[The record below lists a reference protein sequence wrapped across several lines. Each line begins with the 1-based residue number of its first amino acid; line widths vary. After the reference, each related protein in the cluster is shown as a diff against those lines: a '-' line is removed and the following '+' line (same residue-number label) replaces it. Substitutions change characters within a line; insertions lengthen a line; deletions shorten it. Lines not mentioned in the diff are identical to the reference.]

1 MCIRDSSYTVAVLG
15 AGNIGSA
22 VIARLLELEN
32 EIVDINLK
40 KVLVSDI
47 SKDRDVDKKLLTD
60 NFSDIL
66 DDQSIDLVIEV
77 LGGVDPGKE
86 YIKSLLEGGKAVI
99 TANKDIIA
107 DCGSELVQLAQE
119 NNTCLYFEA
128 AVAAGIPVLKPLIE
142 SLRGESLKR
151 VTGIIN
157 GTSNYILSSME
168 EGSSYTDALNTAQ
181 DLGYAE
187 PDPTNDVEGVDAK
200 FKAMILS
207 MICFGANPT
216 PENLYTE
223 GISTITKEDFDWAN
237 RLNKT
242 IKLVAVIDN
251 ENEGFN
257 ARVHPVLIDTKH
269 PLAAIRGS
277 LNAVVV
283 EGENINQLVFSG
295 PGAGAAPTA
304 SAIIGDVL
312 SACHQL
318 SSDQSNWYPLRSQK
332 FENKEFKNVSS
343 SWFVRLSVKDEP
355 GVLASIAGTFGE
367 NNVSIES
374 VIQEG
379 RGDQAE
385 LVLVTHEA
393 PEEDLQNS
401 INQIS
406 SLDSVASVT
415 STLRV
420 YS

>member
-1 MCIRDSSYTVAVLG
+1 MQNNSYTVAVLG

-168 EGSSYTDALNTAQ
+168 EGSSYTDALITAQ

-207 MICFGANPT
+207 MICFGANPK

>member
-1 MCIRDSSYTVAVLG
+1 MQNNSYTVAVLG

-168 EGSSYTDALNTAQ
+168 EGSSYTDALITAQ

>member
-1 MCIRDSSYTVAVLG
+1 MKNNSYTVAMLG

-22 VIARLLELEN
+22 VIDRLENLDN
-32 EIVDINLK
+32 EIVNINLK
-40 KVLVSDI
+40 SVLVSDI
-47 SKDRDVDKKLLTD
+47 SKERTFNNNLLTD
-60 NFSDIL
+60 NFEDIL
-66 DDQSIDLVIEV
+66 NDDSIDLVIEV
-77 LGGVDPGKE
+77 LGGVEPGKE
-86 YIKSLLEGGKAVI
+86 YIKSLLSNGKAVI

-107 DCGSELVQLAQE
+107 DCGNELVQLAQE

-142 SLRGESLKR
+142 SLRGEELSR

-157 GTSNYILSSME
+157 GTSNYILTSME
-168 EGSSYTDALNTAQ
+168 EGSTYKDALSTAQ
-181 DLGYAE
+181 ELGYAE
-187 PDPTNDVEGVDAK
+187 PDPTNDVEGIDAMY
-200 FKAMILS
+200 KAMILS
-207 MICFGANPT
+207 LICFGAVPDK
-216 PENLYTE
+216 ENLHTE
-223 GISTITKEDFDWAN
+223 GISSITKDDFDWAS

-242 IKLVAVIDN
+242 IKLVALIDN
-251 ENEGFN
+251 EAGGFN

-269 PLAAIRGS
+269 PLAAIRGA

-283 EGENINQLVFSG
+283 EGENINQIVFSG

-304 SAIIGDVL
+304 SAVIGDVL

-318 SSDQSNWYPLRSQK
+318 SSNQSNWYPLRSQK
-332 FENKEFKNVSS
+332 NDNKNFDDVSS
-343 SWFVRLSVKDEP
+343 SWFIRLSVTDEP
-355 GVLASIAGTFGE
+355 GVLASIAGTFSE

-379 RGDQAE
+379 RGEQAE

-393 PEEDLQNS
+393 PEKDMQDS
-401 INQIS
+401 IKQIA
-406 SLDSVASVT
+406 SLDSVTSVT

>member
-1 MCIRDSSYTVAVLG
+1 MKNNSYTIAVLG

-22 VIARLLELEN
+22 VIERLENLDN
-32 EIVDINLK
+32 EIVNIELK
-40 KVLVSDI
+40 SVLVSDV
-47 SKDRDVDKKLLTD
+47 SKDRNFNNELVTD
-60 NFSDIL
+60 NFEEIL
-66 DDQSIDLVIEV
+66 NDNSIDLVIEV
-77 LGGVDPGKE
+77 LGGVEPGKE
-86 YIKSLLEGGKAVI
+86 YIKSLLGNGKAVI

-107 DCGSELVQLAQE
+107 DCGNELVQLAQE

-142 SLRGESLKR
+142 SLRGEDLNR

-157 GTSNYILSSME
+157 GTSNYMLTSME
-168 EGSSYTDALNTAQ
+168 EGSTYEDALSTAQ
-181 DLGYAE
+181 ELGYAE
-187 PDPTNDVEGVDAK
+187 PDPTNDVEGIDAM

-207 MICFGANPT
+207 LICFGAT
-216 PENLYTE
+216 PDKDNVHTE
-223 GISTITKEDFDWAN
+223 GISSITKEDFDWAS

-242 IKLVAVIDN
+242 IKLVALIDN
-251 ENEGFN
+251 EGGGFN

-269 PLAAIRGS
+269 PLAAIRGA

-304 SAIIGDVL
+304 SAVIGDVL

-318 SSDQSNWYPLRSQK
+318 SSKQSNWYPLRSRK
-332 FENKEFKNVSS
+332 NENKNFDDVSS
-343 SWFVRLSVKDEP
+343 SWFIRLSVSDEP
-355 GVLASIAGTFGE
+355 GVLASIAGTFSE

-379 RGDQAE
+379 RGVQAE

-393 PEEDLQNS
+393 PEKDMQNS
-401 INQIS
+401 IKQIS
-406 SLDSVASVT
+406 SLDSVTSVT

>member
-1 MCIRDSSYTVAVLG
+1 MKNNSYSVAVLG

-22 VIARLLELEN
+22 VIERLENLDN
-32 EIVDINLK
+32 EIVEIDLK
-40 KVLVSDI
+40 SVLVSDI
-47 SKDRDVDKKLLTD
+47 SKERTFNNDVVTD
-60 NFSDIL
+60 NFEDIL
-66 DDQSIDLVIEV
+66 NDDSIDLVIEV
-77 LGGVDPGKE
+77 LGGVEPGKD
-86 YIKSLLEGGKAVI
+86 YIKALLSNGKAVI

-107 DCGSELVQLAQE
+107 DCGNELVQLAQE

-142 SLRGESLKR
+142 SLRGEDLSR

-157 GTSNYILSSME
+157 GTSNYILTSME
-168 EGSSYTDALNTAQ
+168 EGSTYEDALSTAQ
-181 DLGYAE
+181 ELGYAE
-187 PDPTNDVEGVDAK
+187 PDPTNDVEGIDAMY
-200 FKAMILS
+200 KAMILS
-207 MICFGANPT
+207 LICFGAT
-216 PENLYTE
+216 PDKDNVHTE
-223 GISTITKEDFDWAN
+223 GISTITKEDFDWAS

-242 IKLVAVIDN
+242 IKLVALIDT
-251 ENEGFN
+251 EDGGFN

-269 PLAAIRGS
+269 PLAAIRGA

-283 EGENINQLVFSG
+283 EGENVNQLVFSG

-304 SAIIGDVL
+304 SAVIGDVL

-318 SSDQSNWYPLRSQK
+318 SSNQSNWYPLRSQK
-332 FENKEFKNVSS
+332 NDNKNFDDVFS
-343 SWFVRLSVKDEP
+343 SWFIRLSVTDEP
-355 GVLASIAGTFGE
+355 GVLASIAGTFSE

-379 RGDQAE
+379 RGEQAE

-393 PEEDLQNS
+393 PEKDMQNS
-401 INQIS
+401 IKQIS
-406 SLDSVASVT
+406 SLDSVTSVT

>member
-1 MCIRDSSYTVAVLG
+1 MENKSFNVAVLG

-22 VIARLLELEN
+22 VVTRLINLDK
-32 EIVDINLK
+32 EIVELNVV
-40 KVLVSDI
+40 KVLVKDTSKKREI
-47 SKDRDVDKKLLTD
+47 SSEILTD
-60 NFSDIL
+60 DFTDIL
-66 DDQSIDLVIEV
+66 NDETIDLIIEV
-77 LGGVDPGKE
+77 LGGVEPGKE
-86 YIKSLLEGGKAVI
+86 YIKSLLSNGKAVI

-107 DCGSELVQLAQE
+107 DCGNELVQLAQE

-142 SLRGESLKR
+142 SLRGEDLIR

-157 GTSNYILSSME
+157 GTSNYMLTSME
-168 EGSSYTDALNTAQ
+168 EGSTYEDALSTAQ
-181 DLGYAE
+181 ELGYAE
-187 PDPTNDVEGVDAK
+187 PDPTNDVEGIDAMY
-200 FKAMILS
+200 KAMILS
-207 MICFGANPT
+207 LICFGAT
-216 PENLYTE
+216 PDKDNVHTE
-223 GISTITKEDFDWAN
+223 GISSITKEDFDWAS

-242 IKLVAVIDN
+242 IKLVALIDN
-251 ENEGFN
+251 EGGGFN
-257 ARVHPVLIDTKH
+257 ARVHPVLIDIKH
-269 PLAAIRGS
+269 PLAAIRGA

-304 SAIIGDVL
+304 SAVIGDVL

-318 SSDQSNWYPLRSQK
+318 SSNQSNWYPLRSQK
-332 FENKEFKNVSS
+332 NDNKNFDDVSS
-343 SWFVRLSVKDEP
+343 SWFIRLSVTDEP
-355 GVLASIAGTFGE
+355 GVLASIAGTFSE

-379 RGDQAE
+379 RGEQAE

-393 PEEDLQNS
+393 PEKDMQNS
-401 INQIS
+401 IKQIA
-406 SLDSVASVT
+406 SLDSVTSVT

>member
-1 MCIRDSSYTVAVLG
+1 MENKSFNVAVLG

-22 VIARLLELEN
+22 VVTRLMNLDK
-32 EIVDINLK
+32 EIVELNVV
-40 KVLVSDI
+40 KVLVKDTSKKREI
-47 SKDRDVDKKLLTD
+47 SSEILTD
-60 NFSDIL
+60 DFTDIL
-66 DDQSIDLVIEV
+66 NDDSIDLVIEV
-77 LGGVDPGKE
+77 LGGVEPGKE
-86 YIKSLLEGGKAVI
+86 YIKALLSNGKAVI

-107 DCGSELVQLAQE
+107 NCGNELVQLAQE

-142 SLRGESLKR
+142 SLRGEDLSR

-157 GTSNYILSSME
+157 GTSNYMLTSME
-168 EGSSYTDALNTAQ
+168 EGSTYEDALSTAQ
-181 DLGYAE
+181 ELGYAE
-187 PDPTNDVEGVDAK
+187 PDPTNDVEGIDAMY
-200 FKAMILS
+200 KAMILS
-207 MICFGANPT
+207 LICFGAT
-216 PENLYTE
+216 PNKDNVHTE
-223 GISTITKEDFDWAN
+223 GISSITKEDFDWAS

-242 IKLVAVIDN
+242 IKLVALIDN
-251 ENEGFN
+251 EDGGFN

-269 PLAAIRGS
+269 PLAAIRGA

-304 SAIIGDVL
+304 SAVIGDVL

-318 SSDQSNWYPLRSQK
+318 SSNQSNWYPLRSQK
-332 FENKEFKNVSS
+332 NDNMNFDDVSS
-343 SWFVRLSVKDEP
+343 SWFIRLSVTDEP
-355 GVLASIAGTFGE
+355 GVLASIAGTFSQ

-379 RGDQAE
+379 RGEQAE

-393 PEEDLQNS
+393 PEKDMQNS
-401 INQIS
+401 IKQIS
-406 SLDSVASVT
+406 SLDSVTSVT

>member
-1 MCIRDSSYTVAVLG
+1 MENKSFNVAVLG

-22 VIARLLELEN
+22 VVTRLMNLDK
-32 EIVDINLK
+32 EIVELNVV
-40 KVLVSDI
+40 KVLVKDTSKKREI
-47 SKDRDVDKKLLTD
+47 SSEILTD
-60 NFSDIL
+60 DFTDIL
-66 DDQSIDLVIEV
+66 NDDSIDLVIEV
-77 LGGVDPGKE
+77 LGGVEPGRE
-86 YIKSLLEGGKAVI
+86 YIKALLSNGKAVI

-107 DCGSELVQLAQE
+107 NCGNELVQLAQE

-142 SLRGESLKR
+142 SLRGEDLSR

-157 GTSNYILSSME
+157 GTSNYMLTSME
-168 EGSSYTDALNTAQ
+168 EGSTYEDALSTAQ
-181 DLGYAE
+181 ELGYAE
-187 PDPTNDVEGVDAK
+187 PDPTNDVEGIDAMY
-200 FKAMILS
+200 KAMILS
-207 MICFGANPT
+207 LICFGAT
-216 PENLYTE
+216 PEKENVHTE
-223 GISTITKEDFDWAN
+223 GISSITKEDFDWAS

-242 IKLVAVIDN
+242 IKLVALIDN
-251 ENEGFN
+251 ESGGFN

-269 PLAAIRGS
+269 PLAAIRGA

-304 SAIIGDVL
+304 SAVIGDVL

-318 SSDQSNWYPLRSQK
+318 SSNQSNWYPLRSQK
-332 FENKEFKNVSS
+332 NDNKNFDDVSS
-343 SWFVRLSVKDEP
+343 SWFIRLSVTDEP
-355 GVLASIAGTFGE
+355 GVLASIAGTFSQ

-379 RGDQAE
+379 RGEQAE

-393 PEEDLQNS
+393 PEKDMQNS
-401 INQIS
+401 IKQIA
-406 SLDSVASVT
+406 SLDSVTSVT

>member
-1 MCIRDSSYTVAVLG
+1 MQNNSYTVAVLG

-22 VIARLLELEN
+22 VIARLLELAN

-200 FKAMILS
+200 YKAMILS

>member
-1 MCIRDSSYTVAVLG
+1 MKNNSYTIAVLG

-22 VIARLLELEN
+22 VIERLENLDN
-32 EIVDINLK
+32 EIVNIELK
-40 KVLVSDI
+40 RVLVSDV
-47 SKDRDVDKKLLTD
+47 SKDRTFNNDLVTD
-60 NFSDIL
+60 NFEEIL
-66 DDQSIDLVIEV
+66 DDNSIDLVIEV
-77 LGGVDPGKE
+77 LGGVEPGKE
-86 YIKSLLEGGKAVI
+86 YIKSLLGNGKAVI

-107 DCGSELVQLAQE
+107 DCGNELVQLAQE

-142 SLRGESLKR
+142 SLRGEDLNR

-157 GTSNYILSSME
+157 GTSNYMLTSME
-168 EGSSYTDALNTAQ
+168 EGSTYEDALSTAQ
-181 DLGYAE
+181 ELGYAE
-187 PDPTNDVEGVDAK
+187 PDPTNDVEGIDAMY
-200 FKAMILS
+200 KAMILS
-207 MICFGANPT
+207 LICFGAT
-216 PENLYTE
+216 PDKDNVHTE
-223 GISTITKEDFDWAN
+223 GISSITKEDFDWAS

-242 IKLVAVIDN
+242 IKLVALIDN
-251 ENEGFN
+251 EGGGFN
-257 ARVHPVLIDTKH
+257 ARVHPALIDTKH
-269 PLAAIRGS
+269 PLAAIRGA

-304 SAIIGDVL
+304 SAVIGDVL

-318 SSDQSNWYPLRSQK
+318 SSKQSNWYPLRSRK
-332 FENKEFKNVSS
+332 NENKNFDDVSS
-343 SWFVRLSVKDEP
+343 SWFIRLSVSDEP
-355 GVLASIAGTFGE
+355 GVLASIAGTFSE

-379 RGDQAE
+379 RGEQAE

-393 PEEDLQNS
+393 PEKDMQNS
-401 INQIS
+401 IKQIS
-406 SLDSVASVT
+406 SLDSVTSVT

>member
-1 MCIRDSSYTVAVLG
+1 MENKSFNVAVLG

-22 VIARLLELEN
+22 VVTRLINLDK
-32 EIVDINLK
+32 EIVELNVA
-40 KVLVSDI
+40 KVLVKDTSKKREI
-47 SKDRDVDKKLLTD
+47 SNEILTD
-60 NFSDIL
+60 DFTDIL
-66 DDQSIDLVIEV
+66 NDETIDLIIEV
-77 LGGVDPGKE
+77 LGGVEPGKE
-86 YIKSLLEGGKAVI
+86 YIKSLLSNGKAVI

-107 DCGSELVQLAQE
+107 DCGNELVQLAQE

-142 SLRGESLKR
+142 SLRGEDLIR

-157 GTSNYILSSME
+157 GTSNYMLTSME
-168 EGSSYTDALNTAQ
+168 EGSTYEDALSTAQ
-181 DLGYAE
+181 ELGYAE
-187 PDPTNDVEGVDAK
+187 PDPTNDVEGIDAMY
-200 FKAMILS
+200 KAMILS
-207 MICFGANPT
+207 LICFGAT
-216 PENLYTE
+216 PDKDNVHTE
-223 GISTITKEDFDWAN
+223 GISSITKEDFDWAS

-242 IKLVAVIDN
+242 IKLVALIDN
-251 ENEGFN
+251 EGGGFN
-257 ARVHPVLIDTKH
+257 ARVHPVLIDIKH
-269 PLAAIRGS
+269 PLAAIRGA

-304 SAIIGDVL
+304 SAVIGDVL

-318 SSDQSNWYPLRSQK
+318 SSNQSNWYPLRSQK
-332 FENKEFKNVSS
+332 NDNKNFDDVSS
-343 SWFVRLSVKDEP
+343 SWFIRLSVTDEP
-355 GVLASIAGTFGE
+355 GVLASIAGTFSE

-379 RGDQAE
+379 RGEQAE

-393 PEEDLQNS
+393 PEKDMQNS
-401 INQIS
+401 IKQIA
-406 SLDSVASVT
+406 SLDSVTSVT

>member
-1 MCIRDSSYTVAVLG
+1 MKNNSYSVAVLG

-22 VIARLLELEN
+22 VIKRLQELDS
-32 EIVDINLK
+32 EIVDVNLT

-47 SKDRDVDKKLLTD
+47 TKDRSIDSSLLTE
-60 NFSDIL
+60 DIKDIT
-66 DDQSIDLVIEV
+66 DDESIDLVIEV
-77 LGGVDPGKE
+77 LGGVEPGKE
-86 YIKSLLEGGKAVI
+86 YIKSLLTNGKAVI

-107 DCGSELVQLAQE
+107 DCGNELVQLAQE

-142 SLRGESLKR
+142 SLRGEDLNR

-157 GTSNYILSSME
+157 GTSNYILTSME
-168 EGSSYTDALNTAQ
+168 EGSTYEDALSTAQ
-181 DLGYAE
+181 ELGYAE
-187 PDPTNDVEGVDAK
+187 PDPTNDVEGIDAMY
-200 FKAMILS
+200 KAMILS
-207 MICFGANPT
+207 LICFGAT
-216 PENLYTE
+216 PNRDIVHTE
-223 GISTITKEDFDWAN
+223 GISTITKEDFDWAS
-237 RLNKT
+237 RLSKT
-242 IKLVAVIDN
+242 IKLVALIDN
-251 ENEGFN
+251 EGGAFN
-257 ARVHPVLIDTKH
+257 ARVHPVLIDIKH
-269 PLAAIRGS
+269 PLASIRGA

-318 SSDQSNWYPLRSQK
+318 SSNQSNWYPLRNQK
-332 FENKEFKNVSS
+332 HGDKNFDDVSS
-343 SWFVRLSVKDEP
+343 SWFIRLSVNDEP

-379 RGDQAE
+379 RGEQAE

-393 PEEDLQNS
+393 PEKDMQNS
-401 INQIS
+401 IEQIS
-406 SLDSVASVT
+406 SLDSVTSVT

>member
-1 MCIRDSSYTVAVLG
+1 MKNNSYTIAVLG

-22 VIARLLELEN
+22 VIERLENLDN
-32 EIVDINLK
+32 EIVNIDLK
-40 KVLVSDI
+40 SVLVSDV
-47 SKDRDVDKKLLTD
+47 SKYRTFNNDLVTD
-60 NFSDIL
+60 NFEEIL
-66 DDQSIDLVIEV
+66 NDNSIDLVIEV
-77 LGGVDPGKE
+77 LGGIEPGKE
-86 YIKSLLEGGKAVI
+86 YIKSLLGNGKAVI

-107 DCGSELVQLAQE
+107 DCGNELVQLAQE

-142 SLRGESLKR
+142 SLRGEDLNR

-157 GTSNYILSSME
+157 GTSNYMLTSME
-168 EGSSYTDALNTAQ
+168 EGSTYEDALSTAQ
-181 DLGYAE
+181 ELGYAE
-187 PDPTNDVEGVDAK
+187 PDPTNDVEGIDAMY
-200 FKAMILS
+200 KAMILS
-207 MICFGANPT
+207 LICFGAT
-216 PENLYTE
+216 PEKDNVHTE
-223 GISTITKEDFDWAN
+223 GISSITKEDFDWAS

-242 IKLVAVIDN
+242 IKLVALIDN
-251 ENEGFN
+251 KGGGFN

-269 PLAAIRGS
+269 PLAAIRGA

-304 SAIIGDVL
+304 SAVIGDVL

-318 SSDQSNWYPLRSQK
+318 SSNQSNWYPLRSQK
-332 FENKEFKNVSS
+332 NDNKNFDDVSS
-343 SWFVRLSVKDEP
+343 SWFIRLSVSDEP
-355 GVLASIAGTFGE
+355 GVLASIAGTFSE

-379 RGDQAE
+379 RGEQAE

-393 PEEDLQNS
+393 PEKDMQNS
-401 INQIS
+401 INQIA
-406 SLDSVASVT
+406 SLDSVTSVT